1 MEKESKKKVK
11 WVNPLKDRTRV
22 IPFVV
27 PDKEERMSAL
37 GSLAGEKWKIKK
49 SLQAI
54 LDDFEPIKTPEPG
67 DNLFEF

>member
-27 PDKEERMSAL
+27 PDKE
-37 GSLAGEKWKIKK
+37 
-49 SLQAI
+49 
-54 LDDFEPIKTPEPG
+54 
-67 DNLFEF
+67 